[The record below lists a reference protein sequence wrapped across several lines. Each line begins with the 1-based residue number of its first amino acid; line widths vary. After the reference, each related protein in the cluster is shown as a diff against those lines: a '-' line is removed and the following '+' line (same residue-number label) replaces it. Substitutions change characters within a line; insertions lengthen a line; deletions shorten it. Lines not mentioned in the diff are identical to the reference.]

1 VPRWP
6 LVVAHRGG
14 AGLAPENTLGA
25 CLRAVALGVD
35 AVEVDVRL
43 TADGV
48 PVLLHDATLDRT
60 TSGRGAVA
68 AWMVAEVRGLDA
80 TATFPARGLAP
91 EPPPTLAETLTVLR
105 GGTESH
111 VELKGDP
118 LVSRALVDAVLDVV
132 AQGDTREVLLI
143 SFDWDAL
150 TLAGTLAPG
159 VRLGALTSA
168 WPARGAAWLV
178 RLRAMGVE
186 WLGVRHGT
194 LTPARVA
201 AAHAAGLRVGVWTVN
216 ATVAMRR
223 AVALGVDAITTDR
236 PDRLLAV
243 LASVHGSP

>member
-1 VPRWP
+1 
-6 LVVAHRGG
+6 
-14 AGLAPENTLGA
+14 
-25 CLRAVALGVD
+25 VD

-68 AWMVAEVRGLDA
+68 SWMAAELRSLDA
-80 TATFPARGLAP
+80 TATFRAHGLAP
-91 EPPPTLAETLTVLR
+91 EPPPTLDEVLTAL
-105 GGTESH
+105 GGRVQAH

-118 LVSRALVDAVLDVV
+118 LVPRALVDAVLGVV
-132 AQGDTREVLLI
+132 AQRDTRDVLLI
-143 SFDWDAL
+143 SFDWEAL

-168 WPARGAAWLV
+168 WPAGGAAALA
-178 RLRAMGVE
+178 RLRATGVE
-186 WLGVRHGT
+186 WLGVRHRV
-194 LTPARVA
+194 LTPTRVA
-201 AAHAAGLRVGVWTVN
+201 VAHAAGLRVGVWTVN
-216 ATVAMRR
+216 APIAMRR